1 MLLRTLFLVGL
12 VALLAQTFIAGAS
25 DLARASLAHQQL
37 LALRAAFVAAVTAA
51 QLAAPT
57 DAVPAP
63 VSTCFLAGGSGC
75 EISATAT
82 ISTPTPSALA
92 TPPACPQT
100 ECTVYLQNN
109 SAVAESRVAY
119 HVVVT
124 VSAAN
129 GDVLASRGADVAFR
143 TYATAPYASLVGSL
157 DATLDALEAGG
168 TGDDG
173 GNANAAGTLIN
184 VEYVPSGVA
193 SSPIPGN
200 VWHALEEH
208 PATNVPPWD
217 R

>member
-1 MLLRTLFLVGL
+1 MLLRTLFLI
-12 VALLAQTFIAGAS
+12 ALLALLAEIAIAGAS
-25 DLARASLAHQQL
+25 ALARASLAHREL
-37 LALRAAFVAAVTAA
+37 LALRAAFVAAVAAA
-51 QLAAPT
+51 QQAAPGDT
-57 DAVPAP
+57 VPSP
-63 VSTCFLAGGSGC
+63 VATCFLANSAGC
-75 EISATAT
+75 EIAATAT

-92 TPPACPQT
+92 TPATCPQT
-100 ECTVYLQNN
+100 DCTVYLQNN
-109 SAVAESRVAY
+109 SAVSESRVAY
-119 HVVVT
+119 HVVAT

-129 GDVLASRGADVAFR
+129 GDVLVSRQSDIAFR

-200 VWHALEEH
+200 VWQAAGEH
-208 PATNVPPWD
+208 PATSAPAWD
-217 R
+217 P